1 MKRIVK
7 TLIFGVSA
15 LAFCTT
21 SVHAQSKPNIEQDGK
36 LQPLLELKEE
46 LESENKLFNGY
57 TIQLHNGDLQKAK
70 ERRNEYEK
78 TNAKWPASIQYET
91 PNYKLWVGNFDSRLD
106 ADRALLKLR
115 KDFPSAFVLKPDR
128 K

>member
-1 MKRIVK
+1 MKTIVK
-7 TLIFGVSA
+7 TLVFTITGF
-15 LAFCTT
+15 AFSLNNT
-21 SVHAQSKPNIEQDGK
+21 HAQNRPTITQDDQLK
-36 LQPLLELKEE
+36 PLLELKEQ

-57 TIQLHNGDLQKAK
+57 TIQLHNGNLNKAR
-70 ERRNEYEK
+70 ETNEIYKK
-78 TNAKWPASIQYET
+78 TSFKWPASIQYET

-106 ADRALLKLR
+106 ADRALLQLR